1 MASAAAA
8 VYDVRTF
15 DDRIFFLVDYRRI
28 VRAFRYL
35 ARSATLGLGALLT
48 VGTSG
53 VVVTVTATW
62 VVSNTL
68 ASNPHLRAS
77 APGPRSLALANL
89 DQLPDGAAA
98 FEARWVQ
105 ATGSF
110 PMSTVPLLAPELP
123 VEVAAEMPSPMASSV
138 PRNAKDKVGITQGPA
153 QFATVAPEPDTVPL
167 PRKRQSEGAFG
178 VPLPRPHPVQLA
190 AASLPATARA
200 PQVVAAVPTPALVDK
215 PAAPQIGHNKSP
227 ELPGRRSR
235 TAVYDISAHTVYL
248 PNGEKLEAHS
258 GLGGKMDD
266 ARYVNLRMRG
276 PTPPNIYDLTL
287 REDLFHGV
295 RAIRLNP
302 IDDDKMFGRG
312 GMLAHTYMLGP
323 SGQSNGCVSFR
334 DYRKFLNAYLR
345 GQVDRLVV
353 VASLGRDPPRVANA
367 RRDEGWH
374 SASNY

>member
-28 VRAFRYL
+28 VRAFRHL
-35 ARSATLGLGALLT
+35 ARSVALGLGAVLT
-48 VGTSG
+48 VGASG

-68 ASNPHLRAS
+68 ASNLHLRAS
-77 APGPRSLALANL
+77 APPGPRALTLANL

-110 PMSTVPLLAPELP
+110 PVSTVPLLAPELP
-123 VEVAAEMPSPMASSV
+123 VEVAANMPSSMAPSV
-138 PRNAKDKVGITQGPA
+138 PRNAKDKVGITQAPA
-153 QFATVAPEPDTVPL
+153 QFATVAPKPDTVPL

-190 AASLPATARA
+190 AASLAVV
-200 PQVVAAVPTPALVDK
+200 PQVAAAVPTPALAEK
-215 PAAPQIGHNKSP
+215 PAAPQIGHNESP
-227 ELPGRRSR
+227 ELPGRRNR
-235 TAVYDISAHTVYL
+235 TAVYDISAHTVHM

-266 ARYVNLRMRG
+266 PRYVNVRMRG

-302 IDDDKMFGRG
+302 IDDDKMFGRD

-334 DYRKFLNAYLR
+334 DYRKFLSAYVR

-353 VASLGRDPPRVANA
+353 VASLRRDPQRVANA

>member
-1 MASAAAA
+1 MGSAAAA

-28 VRAFRYL
+28 VRAFPFL
-35 ARSATLGLGALLT
+35 PRSPTLVLWALLT

-53 VVVTVTATW
+53 VVVPVPATW
-62 VVSNTL
+62 VFSNTL

-77 APGPRSLALANL
+77 APGPRALALANL

-123 VEVAAEMPSPMASSV
+123 VEVAADMPSSMAPSV

-153 QFATVAPEPDTVPL
+153 QFAAVAPQPDTVPL
-167 PRKRQSEGAFG
+167 PRQRQSEGAFG

-200 PQVVAAVPTPALVDK
+200 PQVAAAVPTPALADK

-227 ELPGRRSR
+227 ELPRRRSA
-235 TAVYDISAHTVYL
+235 TAGI
-248 PNGEKLEAHS
+248 
-258 GLGGKMDD
+258 
-266 ARYVNLRMRG
+266 
-276 PTPPNIYDLTL
+276 
-287 REDLFHGV
+287 
-295 RAIRLNP
+295 
-302 IDDDKMFGRG
+302 
-312 GMLAHTYMLGP
+312 
-323 SGQSNGCVSFR
+323 
-334 DYRKFLNAYLR
+334 
-345 GQVDRLVV
+345 
-353 VASLGRDPPRVANA
+353 
-367 RRDEGWH
+367 
-374 SASNY
+374 

>member
-28 VRAFRYL
+28 VRAFRHL
-35 ARSATLGLGALLT
+35 ARSVALGLGAVLT
-48 VGTSG
+48 VGASG

-77 APGPRSLALANL
+77 APPGPRALTLANL

-110 PMSTVPLLAPELP
+110 PVSTVPLLAPELP
-123 VEVAAEMPSPMASSV
+123 VEVAANMPSSMAPSV
-138 PRNAKDKVGITQGPA
+138 PRNAKDKVGITQAPA
-153 QFATVAPEPDTVPL
+153 QFATVAPKPDTVPL

-190 AASLPATARA
+190 AASLAVV
-200 PQVVAAVPTPALVDK
+200 PQVAAAVPTPALAEK
-215 PAAPQIGHNKSP
+215 PAAPQIGHNESP
-227 ELPGRRSR
+227 ALPGRRSR

-266 ARYVNLRMRG
+266 PRYVNVRMRG

>member
-15 DDRIFFLVDYRRI
+15 DDRILFLVDRRRI
-28 VRAFRYL
+28 VRALRNL
-35 ARSATLGLGALLT
+35 ARSAALALGALLT

-68 ASNPHLRAS
+68 ASNSHLRAS
-77 APGPRSLALANL
+77 APGPRALALANL

-98 FEARWVQ
+98 FGARWVQ

-110 PMSTVPLLAPELP
+110 PVSAVPLLAPELP
-123 VEVAAEMPSPMASSV
+123 VEVAAGMPSPMAHSV
-138 PRNAKDKVGITQGPA
+138 PRNAKYKVGITQGPTE
-153 QFATVAPEPDTVPL
+153 FATVAPKPDTVPL
-167 PRKRQSEGAFG
+167 PPKRQSGGAFS

-190 AASLPATARA
+190 AASLPTTARGS
-200 PQVVAAVPTPALVDK
+200 QVAAAVPTPALVERS
-215 PAAPQIGHNKSP
+215 AAPQNKSP
-227 ELPGRRSR
+227 VLPGPRSR
-235 TAVYDISAHTVYL
+235 TAVYDISAHTVYM

-266 ARYVNLRMRG
+266 PRYVNVRMRG
-276 PTPPNIYDLTL
+276 PTPPNVYDLTL

-302 IDDDKMFGRG
+302 IDDDRMFGRG

-334 DYRKFLNAYLR
+334 DYQKFLNAYLR
-345 GQVDRLVV
+345 GQVDHLVV
-353 VASLGRDPPRVANA
+353 VASRRDPPRIANA

>member
-28 VRAFRYL
+28 VRAFRHL
-35 ARSATLGLGALLT
+35 ARSVALGLGAVLT
-48 VGTSG
+48 VGASG

-77 APGPRSLALANL
+77 APGPRALTLANL

-110 PMSTVPLLAPELP
+110 PVSTVPLLAPELP
-123 VEVAAEMPSPMASSV
+123 IEAAADMPSSMAPSV

-153 QFATVAPEPDTVPL
+153 QFATVAPKPDTVPL

-190 AASLPATARA
+190 AASLAVV
-200 PQVVAAVPTPALVDK
+200 PQVAAAVPTPALAEK
-215 PAAPQIGHNKSP
+215 PAASQIGHNESP
-227 ELPGRRSR
+227 ALPGRRSR
-235 TAVYDISAHTVYL
+235 TAVYDISAHTVYM

-266 ARYVNLRMRG
+266 PRYVKVRMRG

>member
-28 VRAFRYL
+28 VRAFRHL
-35 ARSATLGLGALLT
+35 ARSVALGLGAVLT
-48 VGTSG
+48 VGASG

-77 APGPRSLALANL
+77 APGPRALTLANL

-110 PMSTVPLLAPELP
+110 PVSTVPLLAPELP
-123 VEVAAEMPSPMASSV
+123 VEVAANMPSSMAPSV
-138 PRNAKDKVGITQGPA
+138 PRNAKDKVSITQAPA
-153 QFATVAPEPDTVPL
+153 QFATVAPKPDTVPL

-190 AASLPATARA
+190 AASLAVV
-200 PQVVAAVPTPALVDK
+200 PQVAAAVPTPALAEK
-215 PAAPQIGHNKSP
+215 PAAPQIGHNESP
-227 ELPGRRSR
+227 ALPGPRSR

-374 SASNY
+374 SASDY

>member
-28 VRAFRYL
+28 VRAFRHL
-35 ARSATLGLGALLT
+35 ARSVALGLGAVLT
-48 VGTSG
+48 VGASG

-68 ASNPHLRAS
+68 ASNLHLRAS
-77 APGPRSLALANL
+77 APPGPRALTLANL

-110 PMSTVPLLAPELP
+110 PVSTVPLLAPELP
-123 VEVAAEMPSPMASSV
+123 VEVAANMPSSMAPSV

-153 QFATVAPEPDTVPL
+153 QFATVAPKPDTVPL

-190 AASLPATARA
+190 AASLAVV
-200 PQVVAAVPTPALVDK
+200 PQVAAAVPTPALAEK
-215 PAAPQIGHNKSP
+215 PAAPQIGHNESP
-227 ELPGRRSR
+227 ELPGRRNR
-235 TAVYDISAHTVYL
+235 TAVYDISAHTVHM

-302 IDDDKMFGRG
+302 IDDDKMFGRD

-374 SASNY
+374 SASDY

>member
-35 ARSATLGLGALLT
+35 ARSVALGLGAVLT
-48 VGTSG
+48 VGASG

-77 APGPRSLALANL
+77 APGPRALTLANL

-110 PMSTVPLLAPELP
+110 PVSTVPLLAPELP
-123 VEVAAEMPSPMASSV
+123 VEVAANMPSSMAPSV
-138 PRNAKDKVGITQGPA
+138 PRNAKDKVGITQAPA
-153 QFATVAPEPDTVPL
+153 QFTTVAPKPDTVPL

-190 AASLPATARA
+190 AASLPVA
-200 PQVVAAVPTPALVDK
+200 PQVAAAVPTPALAEK
-215 PAAPQIGHNKSP
+215 PAAPQIGHNESP
-227 ELPGRRSR
+227 ELPGRRNR
-235 TAVYDISAHTVYL
+235 TAVYDISAHTVYM